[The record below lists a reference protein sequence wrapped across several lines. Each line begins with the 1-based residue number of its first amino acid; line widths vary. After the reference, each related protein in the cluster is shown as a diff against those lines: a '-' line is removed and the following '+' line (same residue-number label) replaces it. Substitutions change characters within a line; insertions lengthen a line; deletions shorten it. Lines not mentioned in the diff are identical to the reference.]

1 MVLVNV
7 IVLRF
12 FLSALA
18 FISVVIGGWL
28 VMFDGLTLI
37 SNRLS
42 GPSKQHFNIIVA
54 IAVPLVASLYFLKE
68 TSTFTF
74 LGVFGAV
81 LTPYVLIPVV
91 FISAI
96 SWAAADQMDRENPI
110 RGFLIAATI
119 LWVLS
124 ASVYYG
130 VNFTNDDDDYGS
142 SYSESDNTLD
152 PKQTGRA
159 FGQYVTYVAISYGAM
174 IAKLRQNERA

>member
-1 MVLVNV
+1 
-7 IVLRF
+7 
-12 FLSALA
+12 
-18 FISVVIGGWL
+18 
-28 VMFDGLTLI
+28 
-37 SNRLS
+37 
-42 GPSKQHFNIIVA
+42 
-54 IAVPLVASLYFLKE
+54 
-68 TSTFTF
+68 
-74 LGVFGAV
+74 
-81 LTPYVLIPVV
+81 
-91 FISAI
+91 
-96 SWAAADQMDRENPI
+96 MDRENPI